1 MIALACFSFLCGAV
15 LAQRFVVLV
24 LLPAILVGAVAVA
37 VGGAIAGIDGWT
49 MLLATCIVTV
59 ALQLGYL
66 AGALTRA
73 IVIAARAGRKARDAE
88 RKPRPQTA

>member
-1 MIALACFSFLCGAV
+1 MIALACFSFLSGAV

-24 LLPAILVGAVAVA
+24 LLPSIFLGALAVSLGGAVAGFDRWNVVLA
-37 VGGAIAGIDGWT
+37 V
-49 MLLATCIVTV
+49 CIVTV

-66 AGALTRA
+66 AGLLVRA
-73 IVIAARAGRKARDAE
+73 IVVAARAARKARDAE